1 MTPVRVLRENNKDK
15 NHEKN
20 YEYNANRYK
29 KFRFCPVAIYH
40 NASTDKLKIIKEN
53 RGKSGVYRWTHL
65 NSNKCYIGSSIDLS
79 RRFRDYLNNILHD
92 LRKNM
97 AINKALLKYGYSQ
110 FKLEILE
117 YCDIKDIVKR
127 EQYYIDYFN
136 PDGRPTLP

>member
-1 MTPVRVLRENNKDK
+1 MRKIINTMPIDK
-15 NHEKN
+15 KN
-20 YEYNANRYK
+20 LDLV
-29 KFRFCPVAIYH
+29 PVAVYL
-40 NASTDKLKIIKEN
+40 NAYTDKLKIIKEN
-53 RGKSGVYRWTHL
+53 RGKSGIYRWTHL

-79 RRFRDYLNNILHD
+79 RRFRDYLNKIYILHD

-117 YCDIKDIVKR
+117 YCDTKDIVKR

-136 PDGRPTLP
+136 PEYNILKVAYSSISLW